1 MSTIPGHLST
11 SGSRDTMSTCHMQVT
26 SLFFRLHMDMNPS
39 TCFTC
44 ISYQTPTRL
53 PTLHQT
59 RYMSA
64 TTFHSSCR
72 SSMLLCPVM
81 AMSLQPVATTMEC
94 RIGQRIVFMKTA
106 MFYFTR
112 MHAAPLWKYRMI
124 QERTIPVSDTRL
136 HLTSTE
142 LALQSVHTTITPT
155 VSGVPMFSTSERI
168 PFHGLV
174 HLYTEH
180 QSHQTNVLVMDS
192 VLHLMRLVT

>member
-1 MSTIPGHLST
+1 
-11 SGSRDTMSTCHMQVT
+11 MSTCHMQVT

-59 RYMSA
+59 RYMSVIPII
-64 TTFHSSCR
+64 H